1 VVAFSTDPRDFIR
14 QCLVEDALLGKG
26 IKKGFFRRNKTDS
39 LGNPRTEDDIVS
51 GNAKMVLFGL
61 FSLVGFAVLLYAIT
75 MLFLGKPGATEDAQ
89 FEKLQEI
96 NSVYIAAISGAL
108 ALGGTLISQIWGR
121 TRRTNRSQ

>member
-1 VVAFSTDPRDFIR
+1 M
-14 QCLVEDALLGKG
+14 GKG
-26 IKKGFFRRNKTDS
+26 SKKGFFRRNKTDS
-39 LGNPRTEDDIVS
+39 LGSLRTEDDIVS

-61 FSLVGFAVLLYAIT
+61 FSLVGFAVLLYAIS
-75 MLFLGKPGATEDAQ
+75 MLFLGQPEATDDAAKLEQ